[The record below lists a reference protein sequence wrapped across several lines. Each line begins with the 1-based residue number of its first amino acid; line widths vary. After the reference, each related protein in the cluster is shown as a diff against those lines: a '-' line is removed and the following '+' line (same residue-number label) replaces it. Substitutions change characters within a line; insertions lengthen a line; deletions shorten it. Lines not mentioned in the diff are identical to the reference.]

1 MVKTTIFALG
11 VWLMVGGLWAA
22 DFQTERMQ
30 NWHQWRGPEA
40 NGVAPYG
47 DPPIEWNEQTNIQ
60 WKVEIPGKG
69 SASPIVWGDRV
80 FLLTAIKT
88 DRKPE
93 GAVAAPPVEPEAEPE
108 AEPQQGQRQGQRQGR
123 RRGRRFHGGAPP
135 STYHQFVVLCLD
147 RHTGDE
153 MWRQTANE
161 LVPHEGH
168 HGTNTFASG
177 SPTTDGRLLY
187 ASFGSFGVFCY
198 DLDGN
203 FKWRRDLGK
212 MQTRLGF
219 GEGTSPT
226 LHGNSLVVN
235 WDHEGQSFIAVLDAT
250 TGKNKW
256 QVDRDEHSTWN
267 TPLVVEH
274 AGRTQVVINASN
286 RARSYDLETG
296 ELIWECGGQGSNP
309 IASPV
314 TRDGLVYCMTGHRNP
329 ALYAIPLSATGDIT
343 DSSTIAWHKNE
354 GTPYIASPILL
365 GNLLYTTKGRDS
377 ILSCWDATTGEMF
390 FTNKR
395 LPGLR
400 VMYASPVCAG
410 DRIYYTDRNGTTVV
424 VKRGTEFEV
433 LATNKL
439 DEGIDAS
446 PAIIGNQMLIRGE
459 KHLYSIVAE

>member
-11 VWLMVGGLWAA
+11 VWLTVGGLWAA
-22 DFQTERMQ
+22 DFQTERQQ

-47 DPPIEWNEQTNIQ
+47 NPPIEWDEQTNIQ

-80 FLLTAIKT
+80 FLLTAIET
-88 DRKPE
+88 DRKVEAAP
-93 GAVAAPPVEPEAEPE
+93 APPVEPKPEPE
-108 AEPQQGQRQGQRQGR
+108 QRPGR
-123 RRGRRFHGGAPP
+123 RRGHGTGPP
-135 STYHQFVVLCLD
+135 TNYYQFVILCLD
-147 RHTGDE
+147 RHTGE
-153 MWRQTANE
+153 ELWQQTASE

-168 HGTNTFASG
+168 HPTNTFASG

-187 ASFGSFGVFCY
+187 ASFGSYGVYCY
-198 DLDGN
+198 DLDGE

-250 TGKNKW
+250 TGKTRW

-296 ELIWECGGQGSNP
+296 ELIWECGGQVSNP

-314 TRDGLVYCMTGHRNP
+314 TRDGLVYCMTGHRGS
-329 ALYAIPLSATGDIT
+329 ALYAIPLDATGDIT
-343 DSSTIAWHKNE
+343 DSTTIAWHKNE
-354 GTPYIASPILL
+354 GAPYVASPILYDD
-365 GNLLYTTKGRDS
+365 LLYTTKGRDA
-377 ILSCWDATTGEMF
+377 ILSCWDAATGEMY

-400 VMYASPVCAG
+400 VLYASPVGAG
-410 DRIYYTDRNGTTVV
+410 DRIYYTGRNGTTVV

-446 PAIIGNQMLIRGE
+446 PAIVGNQMLLRGE